1 LGARKN
7 LLAIDNTTMVWSR
20 WKTDNEEKQ
29 PMKKAK
35 DEINA
40 FLGKDTEFEG
50 KFSFTGTVR
59 IDGKFSGEI
68 FSSGTLIIGES
79 AVIKSKVHVGDMII
93 SGEVH
98 GDIVAENKIE
108 INVPG
113 KLFGN
118 IQTPKLVIK
127 EGVIFEGNC
136 TMQGLEKET
145 HYKTALPPQK
155 VEDLSTLKQCSPR
168 KTISAGEV

>member
-1 LGARKN
+1 
-7 LLAIDNTTMVWSR
+7 MVWSR
-20 WKTDNEEKQ
+20 WKIDNAEKEH
-29 PMKKAK
+29 MKKAK

-50 KFSFTGTVR
+50 KFSFTGAVR

-68 FSSGTLIIGES
+68 FSSGTLIVGES
-79 AVIKSKVHVGDMII
+79 AVIKSKVHVGDMIL

-98 GDIVAENKIE
+98 GDIVAVNKVE

-127 EGVIFEGNC
+127 EGVVFEGNC
-136 TMQGLEKET
+136 TMRAIDKEIQRET
-145 HYKTALPPQK
+145 TLPPQK
-155 VEDLSTLKQCSPR
+155 VESLSILK
-168 KTISAGEV
+168 

>member
-1 LGARKN
+1 
-7 LLAIDNTTMVWSR
+7 
-20 WKTDNEEKQ
+20 
-29 PMKKAK
+29 MKKPR

-59 IDGKFSGEI
+59 VDGKISGEI
-68 FSSGTLIIGES
+68 FSNGTLIVGES
-79 AVIKSKVHVGDMII
+79 AVINSRIQVADILI

-98 GDIVAENKIE
+98 GDILAERKIE
-108 INVPG
+108 ITVPG

-118 IQTPKLVIK
+118 IKTPKLVLE

-136 TMQGLEKET
+136 SMKN
-145 HYKTALPPQK
+145 
-155 VEDLSTLKQCSPR
+155 LKQETDQDPALSQR
-168 KTISAGEV
+168 QAEGLSVLK

>member
-1 LGARKN
+1 
-7 LLAIDNTTMVWSR
+7 MVWSR
-20 WKTDNEEKQ
+20 WKIGNVEKK

-50 KFSFTGTVR
+50 KFSFTGAVR

-68 FSSGTLIIGES
+68 FSSGTLIVGES
-79 AVIKSKVHVGDMII
+79 AVIKSKIHVGDMML

-98 GDIVAENKIE
+98 GDIVAVNKIE

-118 IQTPKLVIK
+118 IQTPKLVIR

-136 TMQGLEKET
+136 TMMDIDKEIQNET
-145 HYKTALPPQK
+145 TPPSQK
-155 VEDLSTLKQCSPR
+155 VESLSILK
-168 KTISAGEV
+168 